1 MEERD
6 HTYAQP
12 LEDAME
18 VAAEEVCVVEE
29 RDHTYAQQEQVR
41 ILMNNLSK
49 CLTLVEGP
57 NMGPNKLHI

>member
-1 MEERD
+1 
-6 HTYAQP
+6 
-12 LEDAME
+12 ME

-49 CLTLVEGP
+49 CLTLVRDQIWDQI
-57 NMGPNKLHI
+57 NYTFK